1 MKEALWFISQYS
13 HPYINIKRSDI
24 SIDNDV
30 IIIDTNSDL
39 FRIKTSSYNETLFI
53 VECLISLSNFKSAN
67 FMIALGNNA
76 LEEVI
81 HTLYTHG
88 YIFNNDTI
96 LTSEKEKKSFRL
108 KVHSLLKNYTTAFLE
123 TISANKESTNIEIL
137 LTINLLKNMSN
148 ERVVSDEIWRS
159 DNFYF
164 ISLCILMQNAKNNNP
179 YGYTLINEFMNSIL
193 AYLNR
198 QDYSPN
204 IVINSDFI
212 YIYSNRD
219 IESCLYAFKS
229 LLIYSLDLNA
239 KRAGYQLNDFYET
252 VSGINF
258 ALMSENFIREHS
270 IHAGESNFLKE
281 LKKPENHELLAPA
294 CYIQEYFINYRF
306 TETIAPMISKRLN
319 DSIKK
324 SFTRY
329 YEEEVGHEIYELETC
344 INLGVTKEYLDNHL
358 PLPLTQV
365 FCDAFTYLSS
375 SELLSYFTSVM
386 ITEGIPGEPSQI
398 NDVLIN
404 STILQDSFNVA
415 SRKHEQLN
423 IELDHQYLS
432 RLFLSN
438 IHSIDNAEQ
447 KKSLHILAWML
458 ELNHR
463 AWEELHQRIYI
474 ERKDYLEP
482 ATL

>member
-1 MKEALWFISQYS
+1 
-13 HPYINIKRSDI
+13 
-24 SIDNDV
+24 
-30 IIIDTNSDL
+30 
-39 FRIKTSSYNETLFI
+39 
-53 VECLISLSNFKSAN
+53 
-67 FMIALGNNA
+67 
-76 LEEVI
+76 
-81 HTLYTHG
+81 
-88 YIFNNDTI
+88 
-96 LTSEKEKKSFRL
+96 
-108 KVHSLLKNYTTAFLE
+108 
-123 TISANKESTNIEIL
+123 
-137 LTINLLKNMSN
+137 
-148 ERVVSDEIWRS
+148 
-159 DNFYF
+159 
-164 ISLCILMQNAKNNNP
+164 
-179 YGYTLINEFMNSIL
+179 MNSIL